1 MSFYFAYIVENY
13 IKTISKIFIVI
24 NVNNATKEHNKIFFI
39 AKNVMIAM
47 KGNKTTIFNVI
58 NAINVI
64 RNNKIYLIAKYAI
77 NK

>member
-1 MSFYFAYIVENY
+1 
-13 IKTISKIFIVI
+13 
-24 NVNNATKEHNKIFFI
+24 
-39 AKNVMIAM
+39 MIAM
-47 KGNKTTIFNVI
+47 KGNKTTILIVKFVINAMRGIKTIIFNVI